1 MTEVTPEGTSQI
13 NYAYDNLYRLT
24 NETRTGVNPFTASYA
39 YDINGNR
46 TQKVE
51 TVNGITETINA
62 WTWQSIDGTM
72 IKAPTAQESVGPNP
86 TDRGKK
92 WNQTTYSCRRAWGP
106 VVNRRNRS

>member
-1 MTEVTPEGTSQI
+1 MEQAIEKIKKIIDVDTIIGKPI
-13 NYAYDNLYRLT
+13 NC
-24 NETRTGVNPFTASYA
+24 
-39 YDINGNR
+39 
-46 TQKVE
+46 
-51 TVNGITETINA
+51 
-62 WTWQSIDGTM
+62 IDGTM

>member
-1 MTEVTPEGTSQI
+1 MGREGRDYWVEQLAEYWESGLTIQEYSELKELP
-13 NYAYDNLYRLT
+13 YESEYD
-24 NETRTGVNPFTASYA
+24 EM
-39 YDINGNR
+39 
-46 TQKVE
+46 E
-51 TVNGITETINA
+51 GIA